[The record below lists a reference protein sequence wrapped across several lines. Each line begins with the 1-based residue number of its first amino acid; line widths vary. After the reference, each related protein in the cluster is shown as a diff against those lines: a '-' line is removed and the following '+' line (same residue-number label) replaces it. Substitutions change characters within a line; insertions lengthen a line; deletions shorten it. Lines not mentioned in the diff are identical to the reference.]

1 MLDTFGTENT
11 HCVGLEDEEFLFS
24 IPSDFD
30 ADARSKFFRRS
41 RAERLLGL
49 PLLMVS
55 LISLVGML
63 LFRLLILLYPIV
75 TNARQLRSNRID
87 EQYLLRWSEE
97 GKLSDGISYVN
108 SIGRFNSERG
118 KRRQSRHT

>member
-1 MLDTFGTENT
+1 
-11 HCVGLEDEEFLFS
+11 
-24 IPSDFD
+24 
-30 ADARSKFFRRS
+30 
-41 RAERLLGL
+41 
-49 PLLMVS
+49 MVS

-97 GKLSDGISYVN
+97 GKLSDGISYDKSVV
-108 SIGRFNSERG
+108 SIVREGNAG
-118 KRRQSRHT
+118 SRDIHNTDARMSRCFA